1 VTTISA
7 ETWRAA
13 CWRLFASE
21 RKTPT
26 MRNERQ
32 MIVVEKTFLPLY
44 CQRLPAAEP
53 ARYFSSRAFRMRPF
67 V

>member
-1 VTTISA
+1 
-7 ETWRAA
+7 
-13 CWRLFASE
+13 LFASE

-44 CQRLPAAEP
+44 FQRLPAAEP

>member
-1 VTTISA
+1 MSA
-7 ETWRAA
+7 ETRREAYS
-13 CWRLFASE
+13 RLFASE

-32 MIVVEKTFLPLY
+32 MIVVEKAFLPLY
-44 CQRLPAAEP
+44 CQRLPAAGP
-53 ARYFSSRAFRMRPF
+53 ARYFSLRAFRTRPF